1 MWRKKLSAAFITA
14 VFLFAINFTVYAA
27 DPCDRA
33 CMEQTVDNVIQ
44 AMIAHSP
51 NQLRLSK
58 QVHYTENGQELR
70 IGDGLWATASAA
82 GKYRL
87 YVTDP
92 ESGQIGF
99 LGTVSENG
107 EMNLVAL
114 RLKIFETVIE
124 EIEVLVARPNEPT
137 GEGGDTDAG
146 LLAEEKMVKPRPQFL
161 ETVPEKERMSRE
173 DLIKVANSYFTHLAN
188 NTGNHTA
195 PFADTCE
202 RYENGGRTT
211 NKPPGK
217 GPFDALGGYDITAL
231 GCEEQ
236 QKTGWFRFVTDI
248 RNRRFPIVDRER
260 GLVLGFAFFEHNAA
274 FREYTL
280 PNGKTVPNFFKSP
293 LTYEIS
299 ELFQIRG
306 GKIDQIEAVVIT
318 VPYGMTA
325 DVWDE

>member
-1 MWRKKLSAAFITA
+1 MRNRFAVTTILSMLIAFIW
-14 VFLFAINFTVYAA
+14 LFPANAS

-33 CMEQTVDNVIQ
+33 CMEKTVDNVIQ
-44 AMIAHSP
+44 AMINHNS

-58 QVHYTENGQELR
+58 KVHYTENGQELR
-70 IGDGLWATASAA
+70 IGDGLWATASAS
-82 GKYRL
+82 GNYKL
-87 YVTDP
+87 YVTDQ

-99 LGTVSENG
+99 FGTISENG
-107 EMNLVAL
+107 EMNLMAL

-124 EIEVLVARPNEPT
+124 EMEVLIARPSEPT

-146 LLAEEKMVKPRPQFL
+146 LLAEEKMVKPRSRFL
-161 ETVPEKERMSRE
+161 QTVPEDERMSRE
-173 DLIKVANSYFTHLAN
+173 DLMKIANSYFTHLAN
-188 NTGNHTA
+188 NTGNYTA

-217 GPFDALGGYDITAL
+217 GSFEATGGYDITAL
-231 GCEEQ
+231 GCEDQ

-248 RNRRFPIVDRER
+248 RNRRFPIVDIER
-260 GLVLGFAFFEHNAA
+260 GLVLSFAFFEHNAA
-274 FREYTL
+274 FREYKL

-299 ELFQIRG
+299 ELFQIRD